1 MTPFGMDG
9 AVAPDTAT
17 VFMAAAHFRRSRRL
31 VCIDFLYSNGPARK
45 DFGTFLSRAPI
56 VVRFVGDHLYTSGPQ
71 RHQHDYRGMPAQE
84 YGMVTPRSKELLAG
98 DIEAVVQRLVE
109 AAKDGKPWAMRL
121 VIERLVPSRRSSAVE
136 VELPRME
143 RACDIALGVQAVIE
157 AAAAGEI
164 TLDEA
169 REFCALLEWQRKI
182 LETSELE
189 VRIEAL
195 EKGEAR
201 K

>member
-1 MTPFGMDG
+1 M
-9 AVAPDTAT
+9 
-17 VFMAAAHFRRSRRL
+17 L
-31 VCIDFLYSNGPARK
+31 
-45 DFGTFLSRAPI
+45 
-56 VVRFVGDHLYTSGPQ
+56 
-71 RHQHDYRGMPAQE
+71 AQ
-84 YGMVTPRSKELLAG
+84 ELLAG
-98 DIEAVVQRLVE
+98 DVEAVVQKLVE
-109 AAKDGKPWAMRL
+109 EAKGGKPWALRL
-121 VIERLVPSRRSSAVE
+121 VIERLVPSRRSTAVE

-143 RACDIALGVQAVIE
+143 RACDNALGVQAVIE

-169 REFCALLEWQRKI
+169 REFCALLESQRKI

-195 EKGEAR
+195 EKREVE

>member
-1 MTPFGMDG
+1 MESENTGSEAGNGSPSTPPPEPPRNASTRF
-9 AVAPDTAT
+9 APGVSGNPRGRPKGSRNRAT
-17 VFMAAAHFRRSRRL
+17 VL
-31 VCIDFLYSNGPARK
+31 
-45 DFGTFLSRAPI
+45 
-56 VVRFVGDHLYTSGPQ
+56 
-71 RHQHDYRGMPAQE
+71 AQE
-84 YGMVTPRSKELLAG
+84 LLDG
-98 DIEAVVQRLVE
+98 DVEAVVHKLVE
-109 AAKDGKPWAMRL
+109 EAKGGKPWALRL

-169 REFCALLEWQRKI
+169 REFCALLESQRNI

-195 EKGEAR
+195 EKREVE